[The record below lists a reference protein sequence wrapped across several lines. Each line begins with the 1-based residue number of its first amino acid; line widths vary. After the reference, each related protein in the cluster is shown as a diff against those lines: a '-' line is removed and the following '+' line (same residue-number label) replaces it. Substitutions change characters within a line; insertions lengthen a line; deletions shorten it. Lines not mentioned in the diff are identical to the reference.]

1 MAPPS
6 NQKAPASV
14 FLVREAKQ
22 AALSALDSYA
32 TTNLSTQRIQLQ
44 HANLRGEAFKSKLLE
59 VEHSLA
65 ASRKRSS
72 DLEEEI
78 AALKRSRDD
87 PPSTV
92 QVSSSSDTSDSTNSE
107 RDTHASSIASSS
119 STVTAADK
127 AKIYEFLALQVL
139 AQLTKDGTPKEKE
152 MEIYLEAMAYGK
164 RERIPYTSVKHT
176 LRSYFGP
183 LKSADMHAYFQ
194 NVRNIPPA
202 TGNPAV
208 ASLPRA

>member
-1 MAPPS
+1 M
-6 NQKAPASV
+6 
-14 FLVREAKQ
+14 
-22 AALSALDSYA
+22 
-32 TTNLSTQRIQLQ
+32 
-44 HANLRGEAFKSKLLE
+44 
-59 VEHSLA
+59 
-65 ASRKRSS
+65 
-72 DLEEEI
+72 
-78 AALKRSRDD
+78 
-87 PPSTV
+87 
-92 QVSSSSDTSDSTNSE
+92 
-107 RDTHASSIASSS
+107 
-119 STVTAADK
+119 TAADK

-183 LKSADMHAYFQ
+183 LKSADMHAYYQ